1 MKRRILFVDDEPQ
14 ILGGLKH
21 RLHRQRKQWDM
32 LFAESGAAA
41 LEILANEPVDV
52 IVTDMR
58 MPHMDGATLL
68 KKVQEKYPSVVRI
81 VLSGH
86 AELETALRAVPVA
99 HQFLNKPSEPGVIEN
114 VVERACNL
122 QMLVTDDIVKQVVG
136 KIEKLPS
143 LPRVYSQLMAALSNE
158 NASTDDVARILK
170 QDMAI
175 CAKTLQV
182 VNSAFF
188 RLPRS
193 IGKIEEAVRYLG
205 LNTVKHVALAV
216 EVFNLGKGQSR
227 PPPGFSMEALQ
238 QHSLLVGEVAAGFF
252 ADKQAKED
260 AFVVGLLHDI
270 GRLLIGVE
278 LSTHMAAI
286 MLEMK
291 TSNCSMTDA
300 EDKVLGVTHA
310 EIGGYLLGLWGL
322 PYPIIEAVANHH
334 APSRV
339 DSTEFGI
346 LAAVHIADALIRE
359 EFNSRKTSEPFP
371 GLDPVYIEKLGV
383 AEKLDGWRDNVRHQT
398 QKHGE
403 SKP

>member
-1 MKRRILFVDDEPQ
+1 MMRKILFVDDEPQ
-14 ILGGLKH
+14 ILEGLRH
-21 RLHRQRKQWDM
+21 RLHRQRKQWEM

-41 LEILANEPVDV
+41 LEILAKEPVDV

-58 MPHMDGATLL
+58 MPHMDGAALL
-68 KKVQEKYPSVVRI
+68 KKVQESHPSVVRI

-99 HQFLNKPSEPGVIEN
+99 HQFLNKPCEPGVIEN
-114 VVERACNL
+114 VVERACKL
-122 QMLVTDDIVKQVVG
+122 QLLVTDDVVKQVVG
-136 KIEKLPS
+136 RIEKLPS
-143 LPRVYSQLMAALSNE
+143 LPRVYSQLMGALSNE
-158 NASTDDVARILK
+158 NTSSEEVAKILK

-193 IGKIEEAVRYLG
+193 IGEIEEAVRYLG
-205 LNTVKHVALAV
+205 LTTVKHIALAV
-216 EVFNLGKGQSR
+216 EVFNLGKSHSR

-238 QHSLLVGEVAAGFF
+238 QHSLFVGEVAAGFF
-252 ADKQAKED
+252 TDKQAKED

-278 LSTHMAAI
+278 LSKHMAEI
-286 MLEMK
+286 MLEMR
-291 TSNCSMTDA
+291 TANCSMTAA
-300 EDKVLGVTHA
+300 EEKVLGVTHA
-310 EIGGYLLGLWGL
+310 EVGGYLLGLWGL

-339 DSTEFGI
+339 ESTEFGM
-346 LAAVHIADALIRE
+346 LATAHIADALVRE
-359 EFNSRKTSEPFP
+359 EVDSRVTSEPFP
-371 GLDPVYIEKLGV
+371 ALDTPYLERLGV
-383 AEKLDGWRDNVRHQT
+383 LDKLDGWREQVRRLA

-403 SKP
+403 SGA